1 MLFKQTGMDGE
12 IVDSLFSLF
21 DQCVAIDFPTQVFYL
36 SVHLFQSLVDRDC
49 SHRNRTVTNDPFAG
63 FMDIV
68 SCRKIH
74 QGVASPFAAP
84 YSLFDLFVYTGRKG
98 GVADIG
104 VDLH

>member
-1 MLFKQTGMDGE
+1 MDGE

-21 DQCVAIDFPTQVFYL
+21 DQCVAIDFPNSSLL
-36 SVHLFQSLVDRDC
+36 SFRFTFSKSLVDRDC

-63 FMDIV
+63 SWILSPVERSIKV
-68 SCRKIH
+68 SPP
-74 QGVASPFAAP
+74 PFAAP